1 MSFLRLKKALKDH
14 SGSGMV
20 VVLVTSF
27 FIILLATTLLYAVLS
42 SYYVRSSERRSNTN
56 FDSADAGMDQIRAG
70 LQEAVSDAVGEGYD
84 YVLKNYSNGSPSDL
98 FKNEYLKAIRSWSKN
113 VNTATG
119 MNEQKLFHT
128 ASGTTA
134 SGRVSDYNID
144 VLNSFLGKKV
154 SGASYELT
162 SDEPGSLGSGW
173 GRATEDPDGNIV
185 LKGIHLKFTNKG
197 YETNIT
203 SDISLAMPD
212 TGSMSSL
219 NDANLNEYVIVADKG
234 LNIQSPSACKIDGH
248 MYTGEVNIG
257 TQTNGSANG
266 SLVINSGESLIVG
279 QTKEFG
285 PDGKANGKTTTG
297 SVNLFGRMKYEN
309 NNSSK
314 ISEPGLTMENGS
326 TLWAHDINVAG
337 SSFNMEKSDSSKV
350 YVADDLDIGRNAKV
364 KLSGSYTGFGS
375 EDNVSDPDAKAGSSS
390 SILFSSTSKED
401 KSNLNLKDLKNLT
414 LAGRSFVELNKKNT
428 LSSNEVGMG
437 SSITAR
443 NEQLCYL
450 IPSDLMGDPYTNPA
464 VVRTSTSDD
473 GKISVVNGT
482 TSMSLAAYIDSLKD
496 AIKENLKP
504 NGSSEL
510 IYNCGIKD
518 KSNIKVLAYPV
529 NGQSQY
535 VLYAFMDFP
544 TRADANKYFKSLFE
558 SNGSTISDY
567 ISQYVDLE
575 TATGSST
582 VMDTAGTS
590 LENTGSDLALAVGQS
605 SDQKAADPNNK
616 TPLTSP
622 DTFKNLSTTYDL
634 YSNSMTTKTV
644 EDTTPFNYYIDKDRL
659 DALLDPN
666 GSSKYKFSDGT
677 NYRKGRIN
685 VDAVD
690 AKGNKITVPIS
701 DIQTQNEHGSCTYRE
716 LSYYS
721 QDDYSLIVAKGNYS
735 LHGSDKRHIFIV
747 DGDVYIDNLDQQ
759 KGLIM
764 CTGKIYANTG
774 FTFKVFKEVDNGWTH
789 VTLLQNFGQGIWKG
803 GTSVYD
809 TSGDWTSA
817 DLVTYQNWKK
827 NKD

>member
-98 FKNEYLKAIRSWSKN
+98 FKNEYLNAIRSWSKN

-119 MNEQKLFHT
+119 MKKQNLFNT
-128 ASGTTA
+128 ASGT
-134 SGRVSDYNID
+134 VSDYNID
-144 VLNSFLGKKV
+144 VLKSFLGKKV

-162 SDEPGSLGSGW
+162 SEDSGSSGSGW
-173 GRATEDPDGNIV
+173 GRATEDADGNIV

-234 LNIQSPSACKIDGH
+234 LNIQSPSPCEIDGH

-257 TQTNGSANG
+257 TQTNGSAKG

-285 PDGKANGKTTTG
+285 SDGKATGKTTTG

-309 NNSSK
+309 NSIIDK
-314 ISEPGLTMENGS
+314 SEPGLTMNDGS

-337 SSFNMEKSDSSKV
+337 SSFNMLKSDSSKV

-375 EDNVSDPDAKAGSSS
+375 EDNVSDPDAAKAGSSS
-390 SILFSSTSKED
+390 SILFSSTSKGD
-401 KSNLNLKDLKNLT
+401 KSKLDLTDLKNLT

-464 VVRTSTSDD
+464 VVNTSTGAD

-482 TSMSLAAYIDSLKD
+482 SSISLATYIDSLKE
-496 AIKENLKP
+496 AIKNNLKP
-504 NGSSEL
+504 DGSSEL
-510 IYNCGIKD
+510 IYNCGIQD

-529 NGQSQY
+529 NGQNQY
-535 VLYAFMDFP
+535 VLYAFMNFP
-544 TRADANKYFKSLFE
+544 KRADANKYFKSLFE
-558 SNGSTISDY
+558 SNGSKISDY
-567 ISQYVDLE
+567 ISQYVELE

-590 LENTGSDLALAVGQS
+590 LENTGSDLAVGQS

-644 EDTTPFNYYIDKDRL
+644 EDTTPFNYYIDIDRL
-659 DALLDPN
+659 HALLN
-666 GSSKYKFSDGT
+666 KSGSSKYKFSDGS
-677 NYRKGRIN
+677 NYRDGSIN

-690 AKGNKITVPIS
+690 AKGNKIKVPIS
-701 DIQTQNEHGSCTYRE
+701 AIQTQSESGKGCTYRE
-716 LSYYS
+716 LSYKD
-721 QDDYSLIVAKGNYS
+721 QADYSLVVAKGDYS
-735 LHGSDKRHIFIV
+735 MHESATKHIFIV
-747 DGDVYIDNLDQQ
+747 DGNVYINNHDVQE
-759 KGLIM
+759 GLIM
-764 CTGKIYANTG
+764 CTGKIYANSD
-774 FTFKVFKEVDNGWTH
+774 FKFDVFNDDSMGWTH
-789 VTLLQNFGQGIWKG
+789 VTLLQNFGQGIWRG

>member
-84 YVLKNYSNGSPSDL
+84 YVLKNYSNGSPADL
-98 FKNEYLKAIRSWSKN
+98 FKNEYLNALHNWSKN

-119 MNEQKLFHT
+119 MKNQNLFNT
-128 ASGTTA
+128 ASD
-134 SGRVSDYNID
+134 RVSDYNID

-162 SDEPGSLGSGW
+162 SVNPGSSGSGW
-173 GRATEDPDGNIV
+173 GQATEDDDGNIV
-185 LKGIHLKFTNKG
+185 LKGIHLKFINKG

-234 LNIQSPSACKIDGH
+234 LNIQSPSPCEIDGH

-257 TQTNGSANG
+257 RQNQGDAKG

-279 QTKEFG
+279 QTKEFRS
-285 PDGKANGKTTTG
+285 DGTVEGTTTG

-309 NNSSK
+309 NSIIGNS
-314 ISEPGLTMENGS
+314 EPDPGLTMNNGS

-375 EDNVSDPDAKAGSSS
+375 EDNVSKPTDAKAGSSS
-390 SILFSSTSKED
+390 SILFSSTSKGD
-401 KSNLNLKDLKNLT
+401 KSKLDLTDLKNLT

-464 VVRTSTSDD
+464 VVNTSTGAD

-496 AIKENLKP
+496 AIKNNLKP
-504 NGSSEL
+504 DGSSEL
-510 IYNCGIKD
+510 IYNCGITD

-558 SNGSTISDY
+558 SNGSKISDY
-567 ISQYVDLE
+567 ISQYVNLE
-575 TATGSST
+575 TNTGSTT

-590 LENTGSDLALAVGQS
+590 LEYTGSDLAVGQS

-644 EDTTPFNYYIDKDRL
+644 EDTTPFNYYIDIDRL
-659 DALLDPN
+659 NALLDPD

-677 NYRKGRIN
+677 NYRDGNIQ

-690 AKGNKITVPIS
+690 AKGNKIEVPIS
-701 DIQTQNEHGSCTYRE
+701 AIQTQSEHGRRCTYRE

-721 QDDYSLIVAKGNYS
+721 QSNYSLIVAKGDYTM
-735 LHGSDKRHIFIV
+735 HGSDKQHIFIV
-747 DGDVYIDNLDQQ
+747 DGNVYIDNHDVRH
-759 KGLIM
+759 GLIM
-764 CTGKIYANTG
+764 CTGKIYANSD
-774 FTFKVFKEVDNGWTH
+774 FKFDVFNDDSMGWTH

>member
-1 MSFLRLKKALKDH
+1 MSFSRLKKALKDQ

-84 YVLKNYSNGSPSDL
+84 YVLKNYSSGSPADL
-98 FKNEYLKAIRSWSKN
+98 FKNEYLTSLRSWKKN

-119 MNEQKLFHT
+119 LHEQNLFNT
-128 ASGTTA
+128 AGGTT
-134 SGRVSDYNID
+134 GGTVSDYNLD
-144 VLNSFLGKKV
+144 VLKTFLGKKV

-162 SDEPGSLGSGW
+162 SDDPGTSGPGW
-173 GRATEDPDGNIV
+173 GKATEDADGNIL

-219 NDANLNEYVIVADKG
+219 NDANLNDYVIVADKG
-234 LNIQSPSACKIDGH
+234 LNIQSPSPCTINGH

-257 TQTNGSANG
+257 TQATGSATG
-266 SLVINSGESLIVG
+266 SLVINDGESLIVG
-279 QTKEFG
+279 QTKKFNS
-285 PDGKANGKTTTG
+285 DGSASGKTTSG
-297 SVNLFGRMKYEN
+297 SVNIFGRLKYDNKNIIEKHTPGITMKD
-309 NNSSK
+309 
-314 ISEPGLTMENGS
+314 GS

-350 YVADDLDIGRNAKV
+350 YVADDLDLGRNANV

-375 EDNVSDPDAKAGSSS
+375 EDNVTDSIAAKAGSSS
-390 SILFSSTSKED
+390 SILFSSASKED
-401 KSNLNLKDLKNLT
+401 KSKLDMKDLKNLT
-414 LAGRSFVELNKKNT
+414 LAGRSFVELKKSNS

-464 VVRTSTSDD
+464 VVNTSIDTS
-473 GKISVVNGT
+473 GAIQVSTGT
-482 TSMSLAAYIDSLKD
+482 SSMSLPAYIDSLKD
-496 AIKENLKP
+496 AIGNNLKP
-504 NGSSEL
+504 TGSSEL

-529 NGQSQY
+529 NGQNQY
-535 VLYAFMDFP
+535 VLYAFMNFP
-544 TRADANKYFKSLFE
+544 KRADANKYFKSLFE
-558 SNGSTISDY
+558 SNGSKISDY

-590 LENTGSDLALAVGQS
+590 LENTGSDLAVGQS
-605 SDQKAADPNNK
+605 SDQKAADPDNK
-616 TPLTSP
+616 TPLTSS
-622 DTFKNLSTTYDL
+622 DTFKNLATTYDL

-644 EDTTPFNYYIDKDRL
+644 ADTTPFNYYIDIDRL
-659 DALLDPN
+659 HALLDKS

-677 NYRKGRIN
+677 NYRDGDIK
-685 VDAVD
+685 VKAVD
-690 AKGNKITVPIS
+690 AKGNPVEVPVSSIK
-701 DIQTQNEHGSCTYRE
+701 TQSEHGGCTYRT
-716 LSYYS
+716 LSYKD
-721 QDDYSLIVAKGNYS
+721 QADYSLVIAKGDYT
-735 LHGSDKRHIFIV
+735 LHESATQHIFIV
-747 DGDVYIDNLDQQ
+747 DGDVYIDNHDVQ
-759 KGLIM
+759 KGLVM
-764 CTGKIYANTG
+764 CTGKIYANSD
-774 FTFKVFKEVDNGWTH
+774 FEFDTFKDDSMGWTH

>member
-119 MNEQKLFHT
+119 MLNQNLFHT
-128 ASGTTA
+128 ASGT
-134 SGRVSDYNID
+134 VSDYNID

-162 SDEPGSLGSGW
+162 SDDPGSSGSGW

-234 LNIQSPSACKIDGH
+234 LNIQSPSPCYVNGH
-248 MYTGEVNIG
+248 MYAGEVNIG
-257 TQTNGSANG
+257 SQNTGSANG

-401 KSNLNLKDLKNLT
+401 KSKLDLTDLKNLT
-414 LAGRSFVELNKKNT
+414 LAGRSFVELKKKNT

-464 VVRTSTSDD
+464 VVNTSTGAD

-496 AIKENLKP
+496 AIKNNLKP

-544 TRADANKYFKSLFE
+544 SRADANKYFKSLFE
-558 SNGSTISDY
+558 SNSSNISDY

-575 TATGSST
+575 TNTGSST

-590 LENTGSDLALAVGQS
+590 LENTGSDLAVGQS

-616 TPLTSP
+616 TPLTSA

-659 DALLDPN
+659 DALLN
-666 GSSKYKFSDGT
+666 KSGSSKYKFSDGS
-677 NYRKGRIN
+677 NYRDGSIN

-690 AKGNKITVPIS
+690 AKGNNIKVPIS
-701 DIQTQNEHGSCTYRE
+701 AIQTQNEHGNGCTFRE
-716 LSYYS
+716 LSYDS
-721 QDDYSLIVAKGNYS
+721 QDDYSLVVAKGDYTIHSSKN
-735 LHGSDKRHIFIV
+735 KHIFIV
-747 DGDVYIDNLDQQ
+747 DGDVYINNHDVP

-764 CTGKIYANTG
+764 CTGKIYSNIP
-774 FTFKVFKEVDNGWTH
+774 FTFDVFKDDDHGWTH